1 MTDTSDEKAVLDA
14 LESITEEDTDFTKDY
29 PADEAEVEEKPE
41 SETVTEPEKPKE
53 PVVESDEKSEEG
65 GAEEQPKTS
74 DFDIIKGNFERFGLD
89 KNAAIEGDIMK
100 MPMALRDS
108 IKYAG
113 TLEQD
118 NAKLLR
124 ENESLRN
131 LSPAQE
137 SQPKIDDQALVEMA
151 ERNPREAFSL
161 MAKESGFVPG
171 SEVKELKD
179 QLMGVASRQIQ
190 TEMDSFGK
198 TKPDWT
204 RYKSQVISII
214 ENHPGIAE
222 SGVTGAFEM
231 AYKMARADDI
241 PYLVEQAQAKS
252 VSSTTE
258 AEKKTAS
265 TESGSRKS
273 QNTGYSAKELEDM
286 DADEYVEKTGLKY
299 GN

>member
-29 PADEAEVEEKPE
+29 TADEAEVEVKP
-41 SETVTEPEKPKE
+41 EPEKVIEPEESKE

-74 DFDIIKGNFERFGLD
+74 EFDILKGNYENFGLD
-89 KNAAIEGDIMK
+89 KNAAIEGDITK
-100 MPMALRDS
+100 LPMALRDS

-137 SQPKIDDQALVEMA
+137 PQPKIDDQALVDMA
-151 ERNPREAFSL
+151 ERSPREAFNL
-161 MAKESGFVPG
+161 MAKESGFVPE
-171 SEVKELKD
+171 SEVKELRD

-198 TKPDWT
+198 TKPDWS

-214 ENHPGIAE
+214 ESNPGIAE

-231 AYKMARADDI
+231 AYKMARAEDI

-252 VSSTTE
+252 ESSTTE

-273 QNTGYSAKELEDM
+273 QNTGYSTKELENM
-286 DADEYVEKTGLKY
+286 EADEFAEKTGLEY